1 MLMIPSMWLSFCRS
15 ATLQTSF
22 IFKPSA
28 AEVLTLFLK
37 EILKDPQ
44 KTSSKRSRHGNGL
57 DIAILK
63 LSVDIRLS
71 TEPLSQH
78 FSIDQANVTYTAQAL
93 QHWRELS
100 ASPFLLPWPGY
111 CPILSL
117 FLPHSGYAKKTL
129 LAWEMSLSLP
139 QGGLLLD

>member
-1 MLMIPSMWLSFCRS
+1 M
-15 ATLQTSF
+15 
-22 IFKPSA
+22 
-28 AEVLTLFLK
+28 LTLFLK

-93 QHWRELS
+93 QH
-100 ASPFLLPWPGY
+100 
-111 CPILSL
+111 
-117 FLPHSGYAKKTL
+117 
-129 LAWEMSLSLP
+129 
-139 QGGLLLD
+139 